1 MNKGYYVLVADSG
14 AAKVYRAEA
23 DLGDLQLVHERAN
36 PAGRKMPGELE
47 SDRAGQQRNT
57 IGGMHSLAGDHDP
70 QRHESE
76 QFARTLCELLQHE
89 RQNGRF
95 TDLLI
100 AAPPKFLGE
109 LRAHL
114 SDDCSK
120 ALVRTVHK
128 DLLRSDTRDIAA
140 HFA

>member
-1 MNKGYYVLVADSG
+1 MKKEYYVLVADSG
-14 AAKVYRAEA
+14 AAKLYRADA
-23 DLGDLQLVHERAN
+23 DLGAMQLVHERAN
-36 PAGRKMPGELE
+36 PAGRKTAAELE
-47 SDRAGQQRNT
+47 SDRAGEQRNT

-89 RQNGRF
+89 RQSGRF
-95 TDLLI
+95 TDLMI

-114 SDDCSK
+114 SDECRK
-120 ALVRTVHK
+120 ALVKTVHK
-128 DLLRSDTRDIAA
+128 DLLRIDAREIAA
-140 HFA
+140 HFD